1 MPTLG
6 TLCAHILAA
15 AKGEGQQLPL
25 DRAGREREARQNM
38 GCCGEERKNEINF
51 CPCTLKVQGLRASF
65 GDGFVTRR
73 VRGVQSIAW

>member
-6 TLCAHILAA
+6 SLCAHILAA
-15 AKGEGQQLPL
+15 AKGEGQ
-25 DRAGREREARQNM
+25 GEREARQNM
-38 GCCGEERKNEINF
+38 GSCGEERKNEINF